1 MNLLNRLSL
10 ILPFLIRVSAQDI
23 KLQVGYQPCVFCV
36 PLQTEGQWTQWS
48 QWTLC
53 EDTYGFSSQSRTRQC
68 TYGTH
73 CQTGDAQEARP
84 CLDIGTPA
92 HDDPIRQPSEW
103 TQWSQWTTCSGRFVL
118 QNQVYSENPLGIE
131 NYALHFK
138 SPLRFGVGEEM
149 TNTEVGV
156 LGLAPPNANNLNDSV
171 LGTGLDQGL
180 FRLPI
185 FTIHLKKCKTKNGS
199 CEDGG
204 SLTIG
209 DFDPL
214 NCHRV
219 LIWIPLAT
227 YNSPEWKIHL
237 DGFQINGKYT
247 MNPTE
252 ALVDS
257 GTSTL
262 VVDRVVLDQIVKT
275 IGAMKRYDKYIV
287 PCNTHF
293 TFSIVIENQVFDIM
307 SSDLLLEIG
316 RNYCQ
321 LAIDE
326 GAYGLWLLG
335 DPLYLRF
342 CVAHNFQDRTVGLAP
357 AIL

>member
-1 MNLLNRLSL
+1 MHFLFHSLLFLISIENLRGLRISLLRSTETPAINRLPSRHPL
-10 ILPFLIRVSAQDI
+10 YQQRLSSRRNVEYFVIVDSGSAMFWI
-23 KLQVGYQPCVFCV
+23 PKINC
-36 PLQTEGQWTQWS
+36 
-48 QWTLC
+48 
-53 EDTYGFSSQSRTRQC
+53 SSI
-68 TYGTH
+68 GTH
-73 CQTGDAQEARP
+73 VGKCQGNHELFNPQLSSTTQETNETFYIRYATGTA
-84 CLDIGTPA
+84 
-92 HDDPIRQPSEW
+92 
-103 TQWSQWTTCSGRFVL
+103 SGRYHKDFV
-118 QNQVYSENPLGIE
+118 SLGIE